1 MKDILNI
8 ERVQRRATKYILN
21 DYTSCYKTR
30 LIKLKLLPLMY
41 LFELQDI
48 LFAIKSIPARHQLFN
63 LTLLITLVSI
73 LLVLDQV
80 PTINL
85 FLLII

>member
-21 DYTSCYKTR
+21 DYTSSYKTR

-41 LFELQDI
+41 LFELHDI
-48 LFAIKSIPARHQLFN
+48 LFATNQLKHQPSDSILPITSTSTP
-63 LTLLITLVSI
+63 LTL
-73 LLVLDQV
+73 DQA
-80 PTINL
+80 PTTNSYL
-85 FLLII
+85 FII